1 MERKDLLAPRYIPLA
16 AGRSWI
22 HTKCSMTK
30 GNEVERAAVTSA
42 AQKKHGNLE
51 NEQKTKAAVTS
62 ATQKDK
68 YENLENEQQ
77 KKAAVKIFGKQEKSE
92 TVMGGEI
99 ENDG

>member
-1 MERKDLLAPRYIPLA
+1 
-16 AGRSWI
+16 
-22 HTKCSMTK
+22 MTK

-77 KKAAVKIFGKQEKSE
+77 KKSCGQNLWKTRKKR
-92 TVMGGEI
+92 
-99 ENDG
+99 DGYGRRD